1 MYLHKASLFLCGV
14 TMLLAYSASFK
25 LNSIDSM
32 SSTAPYSDGCQ
43 SSNSTISCCQ
53 TISVYRFSQ
62 TVCVN
67 VSSMDKQNVLP
78 FTLSVKGALYIRDTY
93 SDSKPQPYCFEYD
106 DQAAVHLCAIFYNTT
121 FTETQVSACLKLS
134 IQVQAQIIIPLKC
147 FTLSRPTAITVR
159 GEDLE
164 NIVTEIMV

>member
-1 MYLHKASLFLCGV
+1 MTAVLFSV
-14 TMLLAYSASFK
+14 WFFNQDFK
-25 LNSIDSM
+25 TWIDW
-32 SSTAPYSDGCQ
+32 SSH
-43 SSNSTISCCQ
+43 ST
-53 TISVYRFSQ
+53 
-62 TVCVN
+62 
-67 VSSMDKQNVLP
+67 
-78 FTLSVKGALYIRDTY
+78 
-93 SDSKPQPYCFEYD
+93 DSKPQPYCFEYD